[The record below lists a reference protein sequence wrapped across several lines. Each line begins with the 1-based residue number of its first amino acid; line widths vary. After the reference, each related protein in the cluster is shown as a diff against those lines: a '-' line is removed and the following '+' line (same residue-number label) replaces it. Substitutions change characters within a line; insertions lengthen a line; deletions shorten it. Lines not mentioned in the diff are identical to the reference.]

1 MNLQERYKSKT
12 PKFFRK
18 LRNIGLAITA
28 GAGALLTAPISLPAS
43 IITAVGYLA
52 VAGTTISAVSQ
63 AVIKDEDEEN
73 SAKASEKK
81 SAGNSTNESLEW
93 SRRPTGSSRKS
104 DENSS

>member
-12 PKFFRK
+12 PKFFRR
-18 LRNIGLAITA
+18 LRNIGLGITA

-63 AVIKDEDEEN
+63 AVIKDEEDAPELN
-73 SAKASEKK
+73 P
-81 SAGNSTNESLEW
+81 
-93 SRRPTGSSRKS
+93 RPTGSSSKS